1 MRKGKGERERVSVRR
16 ERQGSMRAERKGAS
30 EGRERNRAEGACRGR
45 EVEVREQARE
55 RKMEGKNSF
64 EIKKC

>member
-1 MRKGKGERERVSVRR
+1 MRRKGKGVS
-16 ERQGSMRAERKGAS
+16 K
-30 EGRERNRAEGACRGR
+30 GRERNREEGAAEEGN
-45 EVEVREQARE
+45 VEVRELARE